1 MNTCSVGDIIFGWFV
16 GVRYKDLKYYGK
28 NKYGIMIEVGD
39 KIGNI
44 DNINKVGKGVR
55 EEFNLKLIEVI
66 VNGRDI
72 EEIRE
77 GLLKSYDYYKMEF
90 NEDDSKKDRII
101 NTLEKEHE
109 KNSYSQCIVYAKKMS
124 CVGVEL
130 MHKDD
135 MDLIINKNSMENKEI
150 NDLKDDFVLI
160 KLMERMFLKNFMNK
174 KYINE
179 IKEKNKLL
187 LAKNS
192 IRLAFPIS
200 QLNEIVEYFNI
211 NYLLKD

>member
-16 GVRYKDLKYYGK
+16 GVRYKDFKYYGK

-44 DNINKVGKGVR
+44 DNLVDINNKVN
-55 EEFNLKLIEVI
+55 EEFNLKLVEVI
-66 VNGRDI
+66 VSGRDI

-77 GLLKSYDYYKMEF
+77 GVLKVYDYYKLEF
-90 NEDDSKKDRII
+90 NEDDSKKDKII
-101 NTLEKEHE
+101 NKLEKEHE

-135 MDLIINKNSMENKEI
+135 MGSIINKNSMDNKEI
-150 NDLKDDFVLI
+150 NNLKDDFVVI
-160 KLMERMFLKNFMNK
+160 KLIERIFLKKFMNK
-174 KYINE
+174 KYS
-179 IKEKNKLL
+179 KEESKLL
-187 LAKNS
+187 LIKNS
-192 IRLAFPIS
+192 VRLAFPIS
-200 QLNEIVEYFNI
+200 QLSEVVEYFNKD
-211 NYLLKD
+211 YLKD

>member
-16 GVRYKDLKYYGK
+16 GVRYKDLIYYGK

-44 DNINKVGKGVR
+44 GNTVDLVR
-55 EEFNLKLIEVI
+55 VNEELKLVEVI
-66 VNGRDI
+66 VSGRDI

-77 GLLKSYDYYKMEF
+77 GVLKVHDYYKLEF
-90 NEDDSKKDRII
+90 NEDDSKKDKII

-135 MDLIINKNSMENKEI
+135 MKSIINKNSMDNKEI
-150 NDLKDDFVLI
+150 NNLKDDFVVI
-160 KLMERMFLKNFMNK
+160 KLIERIFLKKFMNK
-174 KYINE
+174 KYS
-179 IKEKNKLL
+179 KEESKSLL
-187 LAKNS
+187 IKNS
-192 IRLAFPIS
+192 VRLAFSIS
-200 QLNEIVEYFNI
+200 QLNEVVEYLNKD
-211 NYLLKD
+211 YLIS

>member
-1 MNTCSVGDIIFGWFV
+1 MNKCSVGDIIFGWFV

-44 DNINKVGKGVR
+44 GSVVDLVKVN
-55 EEFNLKLIEVI
+55 EEFNLKLVEVI
-66 VNGRDI
+66 VSGRDI

-77 GLLKSYDYYKMEF
+77 GVLKVHDYYKLEF
-90 NEDDSKKDRII
+90 NEEDSKKDKII

-109 KNSYSQCIVYAKKMS
+109 KNSYSQCVVYAKKMS

-135 MDLIINKNSMENKEI
+135 MELIINKNSMDNKEI
-150 NDLKDDFVLI
+150 NNLKDDFVVI
-160 KLMERMFLKNFMNK
+160 KLIERVFLKKFMNK
-174 KYINE
+174 KYSNE
-179 IKEKNKLL
+179 MKEQSKLL
-187 LAKNS
+187 LIKNS
-192 IRLAFPIS
+192 VRLAFPIS
-200 QLNEIVEYFNI
+200 QLNEVVEYLNTD
-211 NYLLKD
+211 YLKD

>member
-179 IKEKNKLL
+179 IKEKNK
-187 LAKNS
+187 NQVS
-192 IRLAFPIS
+192 T
-200 QLNEIVEYFNI
+200 Q
-211 NYLLKD
+211 

>member
-16 GVRYKDLKYYGK
+16 GVIHKDLKCYGK

-44 DNINKVGKGVR
+44 GNLVDINNKVN
-55 EEFNLKLIEVI
+55 EEFNLKLVEII
-66 VNGRDI
+66 VSGRDI

-77 GLLKSYDYYKMEF
+77 GVLKAYDYYKLEF
-90 NEDDSKKDRII
+90 NEDDSKKDKII
-101 NTLEKEHE
+101 NKLEKEHE

-160 KLMERMFLKNFMNK
+160 KLMERVFLKNFMNK

-187 LAKNS
+187 LSKNS

-200 QLNEIVEYFNI
+200 QLSEVVEYFNKD
-211 NYLLKD
+211 YLKD